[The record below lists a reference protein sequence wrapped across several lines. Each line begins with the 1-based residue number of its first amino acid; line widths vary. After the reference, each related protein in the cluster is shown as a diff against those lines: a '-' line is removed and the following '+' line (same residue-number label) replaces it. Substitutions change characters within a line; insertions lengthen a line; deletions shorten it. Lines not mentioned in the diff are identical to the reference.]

1 MKYTFTFILISVLF
15 FSCKEDI
22 TPSYLEIPTISLQT
36 DEATEGAN
44 SHGIVD
50 AWVYMDNK
58 SLGVFELPARIPIMD
73 EGSHEF
79 IIYAGVKNNGISATR
94 IKYPMYDRFDT
105 TLTLI
110 KNQTVIINP
119 TVHYKTN
126 IQFEMIEDFEDT
138 GIEFSADIISD
149 TPMVFIDKTDYP
161 SIVQYGQRCG
171 GVFITEQDS
180 IFKAATSTFLDL
192 PKGEDVFL
200 EIDFKSNNS
209 IRMGVIAQN
218 SADFIE
224 HTPYVQMNAQD
235 ESSWV
240 WKKIYID
247 LKEDVSVEQSAT
259 SYEIYLLSVIDP
271 DMTLGK
277 IYLDNIKVLRY
288 Q

>member
-1 MKYTFTFILISVLF
+1 MKYTFTFVFISVLF

-22 TPSYLEIPTISLQT
+22 TPSYLEIPAISLQT

-224 HTPYVQMNAQD
+224 HTPYVQMNPQD

-247 LKEDVSVEQSAT
+247 LKEDVSVEQNAT

>member
-1 MKYTFTFILISVLF
+1 MKYTFTFIFISVLF

-22 TPSYLEIPTISLQT
+22 TPSYLEIPAISLQT

-105 TLTLI
+105 ILTLI

-247 LKEDVSVEQSAT
+247 LKEDVSVEQNAT